1 MPANSDGSDESG
13 ERLRR
18 LELLCSALFRDNERL
33 RSELK
38 VVLAAQTRFGEDIRQ
53 ISLDVEELKEKLN
66 GQIGFTDLFRD
77 EVGQRLKEI
86 ERKLS
91 DLSNG

>member
-1 MPANSDGSDESG
+1 
-13 ERLRR
+13 
-18 LELLCSALFRDNERL
+18 
-33 RSELK
+33 
-38 VVLAAQTRFGEDIRQ
+38 LAAQTRFGEDIRQ
-53 ISLDVEELKEKLN
+53 ISLDVEELKEKLD

>member
-1 MPANSDGSDESG
+1 
-13 ERLRR
+13 
-18 LELLCSALFRDNERL
+18 
-33 RSELK
+33 
-38 VVLAAQTRFGEDIRQ
+38 VILAAQIELGQQIEQLREQAGEDRG
-53 ISLDVEELKEKLN
+53 KLN